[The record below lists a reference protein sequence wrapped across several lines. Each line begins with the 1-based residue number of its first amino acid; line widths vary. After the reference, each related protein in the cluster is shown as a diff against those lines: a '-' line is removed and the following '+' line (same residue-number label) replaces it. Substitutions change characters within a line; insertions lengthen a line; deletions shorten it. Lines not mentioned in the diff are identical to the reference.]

1 MIIRTGTRESKMQ
14 DGENVDVVRSP
25 GFIGVVDGCW
35 KQFVLVTAS
44 RG

>member
-1 MIIRTGTRESKMQ
+1 MQ